1 MKVAVYWGCIIP
13 TIQYGYEMSVRAVMP
28 ELGIELVDLDNISCC
43 GTPVQSVNMF
53 AALYLA
59 ARNLAIAERTGLS
72 DLLLPCNGCYLS
84 LSEAQHF
91 LSRDEKLKEEINS
104 LLKEENLRYEGSI
117 KIWHTIDLLHDLVKE
132 KKIREAVRRPLKS
145 LKLAVHYGCHI
156 LRPSTLQ
163 TVDDSE
169 NPRKMDEL
177 IEWLGAKSTAY
188 PEKLDCCG
196 AMLLL
201 SHPDAAFT
209 FSGLKIKAVQDWG
222 ADALIVSCPSCQ
234 MMFDMRQKSVAATI
248 GAKLG
253 IPVLYY
259 TQLLG
264 TAMGIETAKL
274 GLHLNR
280 SPVDEFLRRTGL
292 ISTAASPRN

>member
-1 MKVAVYWGCIIP
+1 MKVAVYWGCVIP

-28 ELGIELVDLDNISCC
+28 RLGVELIDLDNVSCC
-43 GTPVQSVNMF
+43 GTPVQSVNML

-59 ARNLAIAERTGLS
+59 ARNLAIAEKTGLS

-84 LSEAQHF
+84 LSEAKHF
-91 LSRDEKLKEEINS
+91 LSHDEKLKEKINT
-104 LLKEENLRYEGSI
+104 LLEEENLQYAGSI
-117 KIWHTIDLLHDLVKE
+117 KIWHTINLLHDLVKE
-132 KKIREAVRRPLKS
+132 EKIREAVKHPLNG
-145 LKLAVHYGCHI
+145 LKLATHYGCHI
-156 LRPSTLQ
+156 IRPSTLQ
-163 TVDDSE
+163 TVDDPE

-177 IEWLGAKSTAY
+177 VEWLGAKSTAY

-196 AMLLL
+196 YMLLL

-209 FSGLKIKAVQDWG
+209 FSGLKMKAVQDWG
-222 ADALIVSCPSCQ
+222 ADAFVVSCPSCQ
-234 MMFDMRQKSVAATI
+234 MMFDMRQKSAAATI
-248 GAKLG
+248 GAKLS

-264 TAMGIETAKL
+264 IAMGMETEEL

-280 SPVDEFLRRTGL
+280 SPIDELLRKAGL
-292 ISTAASPRN
+292 ISAAASP

>member
-1 MKVAVYWGCIIP
+1 MLKVAVYWGCLIP
-13 TIQYGYEMSVRAVMP
+13 TIQYSYEMSVRAVMP
-28 ELGIELVDLDNISCC
+28 KLGIELVDLDNVSCC
-43 GTPVQSVNMF
+43 GTPVQSTNML

-59 ARNLAIAERTGLS
+59 ARNLAIAEKTGFI

-84 LSEAQHF
+84 LSEAKHF
-91 LSRDEKLKEEINS
+91 LSHDEKLKEEINT
-104 LLKEENLRYEGSI
+104 LLKEENLRYEGST

-132 KKIREAVRRPLKS
+132 EKIREAVKHPLS
-145 LKLAVHYGCHI
+145 DLKIALHYGCHI

-163 TVDDSE
+163 TVDDPE

-177 IEWLGAKSTAY
+177 IEWLGAKSIAY

-196 AMLLL
+196 YMLLL

-209 FSGLKIKAVQDWG
+209 FSGVKMKAVQDWG
-222 ADALIVSCPSCQ
+222 ADALVVSCPSCQ

-248 GAKLG
+248 GAKLS

-264 TAMGIETAKL
+264 IAMGMKSEKL

-280 SPVDEFLRRTGL
+280 SPIDELLQKAGL
-292 ISTAASPRN
+292 ISTATAP